1 MQYEDCIKFMH
12 YYLKNLVSDLKIW
25 LSYSKLCLAQCEFI
39 VYIAGTLRC
48 MNIWIAQGKC

>member
-1 MQYEDCIKFMH
+1 MH
-12 YYLKNLVSDLKIW
+12 HEVLRKVMHWYLKNLVFDIEIW

-39 VYIAGTLRC
+39 VYIARTLRC